1 MQPDEP
7 LRQQRPQAQHAKL
20 ISRGICVNSICSHQH
35 RESRAASRES
45 GTRKSWSERALPPS
59 PPPPLTFLKC
69 EAFRKFLGSEKHT
82 LSCHVHP
89 SENNHEE
96 ALIMWTMFAKVSKAS
111 SQGNAA
117 GQNWQNKQLT
127 KQFSKNLQT
136 RILQEILSQGNPESV
151 SSCR

>member
-7 LRQQRPQAQHAKL
+7 LRQQRAQAQHAKL
-20 ISRGICVNSICSHQH
+20 ISRGICVNSICSHQR
-35 RESRAASRES
+35 RESRVESRES

-69 EAFRKFLGSEKHT
+69 EAFREFLGSQKHT

-96 ALIMWTMFAKVSKAS
+96 ALIVWTMFAKVSKAS
-111 SQGNAA
+111 RECGWTKVSEAA
-117 GQNWQNKQLT
+117 ADET
-127 KQFSKNLQT
+127 FLQKSAKP
-136 RILQEILSQGNPESV
+136 RLLQEIASQGNPESV